1 MKIYVAVTGIIFGL
15 FVIMHIWRMTMEH
28 QLLGDVHF
36 VLLTT
41 LLAVV
46 FVWAMLL
53 LWRQR
58 RT

>member
-15 FVIMHIWRMTMEH
+15 FVIMHIWRMTLEH
-28 QLLGDVHF
+28 QLFSDMHF

-41 LLAVV
+41 LLAGV